1 MPARSKL
8 YLEFIRRC
16 PINTF
21 GGKPLFPV
29 MAVGP
34 TALCMLGNYSNMYMG
49 ANLHPEAGFTIEISF
64 IITDFYQN
72 KVPFS
77 FSEK

>member
-1 MPARSKL
+1 
-8 YLEFIRRC
+8 
-16 PINTF
+16 
-21 GGKPLFPV
+21 
-29 MAVGP
+29 
-34 TALCMLGNYSNMYMG
+34 MLGNYSNMYMG